1 MDNEHENT
9 TFLAFHY
16 YTYIANC
23 LTPALLQDLNQ
34 NKRTKIFRSTQFI
47 CKIYFVMQAIT
58 QMICLLHILLHIHI
72 FIVAE
77 KNSLLYT
84 QLYYTY
90 YSYNSFAHIKYL

>member
-47 CKIYFVMQAIT
+47 CKII
-58 QMICLLHILLHIHI
+58 
-72 FIVAE
+72 
-77 KNSLLYT
+77 SLLYT